1 MSRSSKSLPSNYW
14 RQFIATSISNVG
26 DGMEHAA
33 APLLALS
40 LTHDPRLIAGV
51 SFATA
56 LPWLV
61 LTLPA
66 GVYIDRF
73 NRKHLMVAVNAIR
86 TVLYGLIAY
95 SAWQGSLTIWSF
107 MLILLGVGCCEVIFD
122 MSAQAFLPAIVPPDL
137 LEKANGRL
145 YTAEVIA
152 NSFVGL
158 PLGAWAFVAAVG
170 IPFGANAA
178 SFALAALLVSTIH
191 LPSKDQPA
199 VNVQPQSFR
208 ADLAEGVKWLWANKL
223 IRTLAIML
231 GITNMATMFGD
242 AIFVKYA
249 ADELGVTGRGYGLL
263 LSLMAIG
270 SIVGGFVGDRIAKR
284 LGPPL
289 AMITSFGVFSTVGLI
304 YFFMPHIWSVAIA
317 VSVMGLAGTTWNIVT
332 VSLRQRIIPAEL
344 FGRVNS
350 VYRLIGTG
358 SISLGALIGGQIAYS
373 YGLRSPYLASVFVGC
388 IAFAVGGPIL
398 YRLASNYIPP
408 AETPAPPSIK

>member
-1 MSRSSKSLPSNYW
+1 MTRSPNSLPSNYW

-107 MLILLGVGCCEVIFD
+107 MVILLGVGCCEVIFD

>member
-1 MSRSSKSLPSNYW
+1 
-14 RQFIATSISNVG
+14 
-26 DGMEHAA
+26 MEHAA

-73 NRKHLMVAVNAIR
+73 NRKKLMVAVNAIR
-86 TVLYGLIAY
+86 TVLYALIAY

-388 IAFAVGGPIL
+388 VAFAVGGPIL